1 MCVTRHK
8 NNSNK
13 LLQAKDWNQ
22 RMALD
27 TTILLVEDEP
37 AILELLEFTLS
48 PKGYKL
54 KRAFDAKAA
63 RAAITE
69 ALPDLI
75 VLDWMLPEESGVQ
88 LARSLRADARTK
100 TLPIIMLTARADETD
115 KITGLDS
122 GADDYIT
129 KPFSP
134 RELVSRVNALLRR
147 RSPEHAEEPLS
158 YGPLIVDPGRHEA
171 RAHGSLID
179 VGATEFKLLRFFVA
193 HPERVFSR
201 AQLLDQVW
209 GDHTFI
215 EERTVDVHILRL
227 RKALAFFKAEELVQT
242 VRGAG
247 YRLAKT

>member
-1 MCVTRHK
+1 
-8 NNSNK
+8 
-13 LLQAKDWNQ
+13 
-22 RMALD
+22 MALD

-37 AILELLEFTLS
+37 AILELLEFTLA

-54 KRAFDAKAA
+54 LRALDANEA
-63 RAAITE
+63 RAAIRT

-75 VLDWMLPEESGVQ
+75 ILDWMMPGESGVQ
-88 LARSLRADARTK
+88 LARALRADARTK
-100 TLPIIMLTARADETD
+100 GLPIIMLTARADETD
-115 KITGLDS
+115 KVGGLDA

-147 RSPEHAEEPLS
+147 RAPEHAEEPITF
-158 YGPLIVDPGRHEA
+158 GPLLVDPSRHEA
-171 RAHGSLID
+171 RAHGQLLDI
-179 VGATEFKLLRFFVA
+179 GATEFKLLRFFVA

-227 RKALAFFKAEELVQT
+227 RKALGASSVEEMVQT

-247 YRLAKT
+247 YRLAHA

>member
-1 MCVTRHK
+1 
-8 NNSNK
+8 
-13 LLQAKDWNQ
+13 
-22 RMALD
+22 MALD

-37 AILELLEFTLS
+37 AILELLEFTLA

-54 KRAFDAKAA
+54 QRALDANQA
-63 RAAITE
+63 RAAIRT
-69 ALPDLI
+69 ALPDLVI
-75 VLDWMLPEESGVQ
+75 LDWMMPGESGVQ
-88 LARSLRADARTK
+88 LARALRADARTK
-100 TLPIIMLTARADETD
+100 GLPIIMLTARADETD
-115 KITGLDS
+115 KIGGLDA

-147 RSPEHAEEPLS
+147 RAPEHAEEPLTF
-158 YGPLIVDPGRHEA
+158 GPLLVDPSRHEA
-171 RAHGSLID
+171 RAHGQLLDI
-179 VGATEFKLLRFFVA
+179 GATEFKLLRFFVA

-209 GDHTFI
+209 GDHTSI

-227 RKALAFFKAEELVQT
+227 RKALAASKTEECVQT

-247 YRLAKT
+247 YRLAQA

>member
-1 MCVTRHK
+1 
-8 NNSNK
+8 
-13 LLQAKDWNQ
+13 
-22 RMALD
+22 MALD

-54 KRAFDAKAA
+54 QRALDANEA
-63 RAAITE
+63 RAAIRS

-75 VLDWMLPEESGVQ
+75 ILDWMMPGESGVQ
-88 LARSLRADARTK
+88 LAKSLRADPRTK
-100 TLPIIMLTARADETD
+100 GLPIIMLTAKADETD
-115 KITGLDS
+115 KIAGLDA
-122 GADDYIT
+122 GADDYVT

-134 RELVSRVNALLRR
+134 RELISRVNALLRR
-147 RSPEHAEEPLS
+147 RAPEHAEAPLE
-158 YGPLIVDPGRHEA
+158 YGPLMVDPSRHEA
-171 RAHGSLID
+171 RAHGKLLEI
-179 VGATEFKLLRFFVA
+179 GATEFKLLRFFVA

-227 RKALAFFKAEELVQT
+227 RKALSVSRAQELVQT

-247 YRLAKT
+247 YRLAHT

>member
-1 MCVTRHK
+1 
-8 NNSNK
+8 
-13 LLQAKDWNQ
+13 
-22 RMALD
+22 MALD

-37 AILELLEFTLS
+37 AILELLEFTLA

-54 KRAFDAKAA
+54 QTALDAAEA
-63 RAAITE
+63 RASIKAS
-69 ALPDLI
+69 LPDLVI
-75 VLDWMLPEESGVQ
+75 LDWMMPGETGVQ
-88 LARSLRADARTK
+88 LARSLRADVRTK
-100 TLPIIMLTARADETD
+100 ALPIIMLTAKADETD
-115 KITGLDS
+115 KVVGLDA
-122 GADDYIT
+122 GADDYVT

-147 RSPEHAEEPLS
+147 RAPEHAEEPITF
-158 YGPLIVDPGRHEA
+158 GPLRVDPSRHEV
-171 RAHGSLID
+171 RANGQLLDIGS
-179 VGATEFKLLRFFVA
+179 TEFKLLRFLAA

-227 RKALAFFKAEELVQT
+227 RKILAVAHVDELVQT

-247 YRLAKT
+247 YRLAKI

>member
-1 MCVTRHK
+1 
-8 NNSNK
+8 
-13 LLQAKDWNQ
+13 
-22 RMALD
+22 MALD

-37 AILELLEFTLS
+37 AILELLEFTLA

-54 KRAFDAKAA
+54 QRALDANEA
-63 RAAITE
+63 RTLIRAS
-69 ALPDLI
+69 LPDLVI
-75 VLDWMLPEESGVQ
+75 LDWMMPGESGVQ
-88 LARSLRADARTK
+88 LARALRADARAK
-100 TLPIIMLTARADETD
+100 ALPIIMLTAKADEAD
-115 KITGLDS
+115 KVGGLDA
-122 GADDYIT
+122 GADDYMT

-147 RSPEHAEEPLS
+147 RAPEHAEEPIIF
-158 YGPLIVDPGRHEA
+158 GPLTVDPARHEV
-171 RAHGSLID
+171 RVSGQLLDIGS
-179 VGATEFKLLRFFVA
+179 TEFKLLRFLAA

-227 RKALAFFKAEELVQT
+227 RKILAHAQAEELVQT

-247 YRLAKT
+247 YRLAQL